1 MRLVTVQ
8 QISWTWTMIP
18 AGFTHE
24 DTAKVKKK
32 TECRP
37 LKTFRMW
44 GKMRIPIPKSH
55 SYHRP
60 SAHARNYGKMH
71 GSHPNFEKL
80 TIDFMLGRHYKCAFY
95 TVICG
100 IFITSLLSD
109 LSLRV
114 VTYDRTVVFVVLVLV
129 GWLFRRLFRWLFLD
143 FFLCCLFVCF
153 FDCFFWYLC
162 LFLCLFLC
170 LISFLLLFVVGCGFV
185 VVGCC
190 LLVVCCVLFVA
201 FVCLLLLLLLLL
213 LLRLL
218 MLLVLL
224 LLLLVLL
231 LLLLLLVLLVLFCC
245 YCRVCPF
252 HRRCPCSCGPP
263 GSSIVKSDSQTETD
277 SRK

>member
-1 MRLVTVQ
+1 M
-8 QISWTWTMIP
+8 
-18 AGFTHE
+18 H
-24 DTAKVKKK
+24 
-32 TECRP
+32 
-37 LKTFRMW
+37 
-44 GKMRIPIPKSH
+44 IPIPKSH
-55 SYHRP
+55 FYHRP

-153 FDCFFWYLC
+153 FDCFFLYLC
-162 LFLCLFLC
+162 LFLCLFLG
-170 LISFLLLFVVGCGFV
+170 LISCLLLFVVGCGFV

-201 FVCLLLLLLLLL
+201 FVCLCVVVVVVVAAVDAVGVAVVAAGAFAAAAAPCVAGV
-213 LLRLL
+213 
-218 MLLVLL
+218 VLL
-224 LLLLVLL
+224 LL
-231 LLLLLLVLLVLFCC
+231 
-245 YCRVCPF
+245 
-252 HRRCPCSCGPP
+252 PCLSF
-263 GSSIVKSDSQTETD
+263 SSSLSL
-277 SRK
+277 